1 MSHSRVFTRKEIDSL
16 LTDAIGK
23 TLGDVDKNHVFDKT
37 ITHPKITGIAGDV
50 VEQSV
55 LDMAAD
61 TRPEPDIEVD
71 GELIELK
78 TTGIRKSKKK
88 NCDLFEGKEPMSI
101 TGVSVDTI
109 VHEDFDSSR
118 FWSKLDKVLLVYYE
132 YASLKTV
139 PAREYM
145 NFPLMGYHFHEFSP
159 EDKAILAADW
169 QLVHDY
175 VKRIQDLKLD
185 EKEYAG
191 LSHDLRG
198 SLLYI
203 DTAPKWPNPP
213 RFRLKRSVVTAI
225 VQEYFSGKKVKLEVI
240 RALTGIEALNNA
252 CREKTLLY
260 KGKTLEEIALEFH
273 LPTTNEEGKPIKA
286 LGEQVIVRMMGGRS
300 KKINK
305 IDLFNKAGIVGK
317 TIILS
322 NKGGRTED
330 TKLFTI
336 DFSEWLDLDMKFED
350 SQIYDYFANNQ
361 FLCIV
366 FQETEDGDMLKSKFL
381 GFKRLSFDDDF
392 ISTYAR
398 RIWEDVRHKVFNNE
412 LVETVCTRKDGSI
425 IKNPVGTDKTAVNFP
440 KSSDHQYLFMR
451 GTSGDS
457 TAKPLVINGIHMYQQ
472 QVWIRGKDI
481 IDLLSKKEFI

>member
-1 MSHSRVFTRKEIDSL
+1 MSHSREFTRKEVDSL
-16 LTDAIGK
+16 LTAAMGK
-23 TLGDVDKNHVFDKT
+23 TLGDVDKNHIFDKT
-37 ITHPKITGIAGDV
+37 LTNPKVTGIAGDV
-50 VEQSV
+50 VEQSI
-55 LDMAAD
+55 LDMEPD
-61 TRPEPDIEVD
+61 TRPEADITVD
-71 GELIELK
+71 GEPVELK

-88 NCDLFEGKEPMSI
+88 SCDLYEGKEPMSI
-101 TGVSVDTI
+101 TGVSVKNI
-109 VHEDFDSSR
+109 VHENFENSR
-118 FWSKLDKVLLVYYE
+118 FWNKLDKVLLVYYE
-132 YASLKTV
+132 YASLKKV
-139 PAREYM
+139 KAREYM

-159 EDKAILAADW
+159 EDKAILKADW
-169 QLVHDY
+169 EQVYNY
-175 VKRIQDLKLD
+175 VKRIQDEKLD

-225 VQEYFSGKKVKLEVI
+225 VQEYFSGKKEKLEVI
-240 RALTGIEALNNA
+240 KELTGIEALDKT
-252 CREKTLLY
+252 CHEKTVIY
-260 KGKTLEEIALEFH
+260 KNRTLKDIAIEFG
-273 LPTTNEEGKPIKA
+273 LPIYNEEGKPNKA
-286 LGEQVIVRMMGGRS
+286 LSEQVTVRMMGGKS
-300 KKINK
+300 KKINS
-305 IDLFNKAGIVGK
+305 IDLFNKAGIIGK
-317 TIILS
+317 TLIMS

-330 TKLFTI
+330 TKLFTV
-336 DFSEWLDLDMKFED
+336 DFSEWLDPDVKFEE

-366 FQETEDGDMLKSKFL
+366 FQETVEGDMLQSKFL
-381 GFKRLSFDDDF
+381 GFKRFSFDDDF
-392 ISTYAR
+392 INTYAK
-398 RIWEDVRHKVFNNE
+398 RIWDDVRDKVFNNK
-412 LVETVCTRKDGSI
+412 LVETVCTRKDGTV

-481 IDLLSKKEFI
+481 IELINKKEFI

>member
-1 MSHSRVFTRKEIDSL
+1 MSHSRVFAKNEIESL
-16 LTDAIGK
+16 LRNANGK
-23 TLGDVDKNHVFDKT
+23 TLGEVDKNHVFDKT
-37 ITHPKITGIAGDV
+37 INKPKVTGIAGDV
-50 VEQSV
+50 IEQSV
-55 LDMAAD
+55 LDMAPD

-88 NCDLFEGKEPMSI
+88 NCNLFEGKEPMSI
-101 TGVSVDTI
+101 TAVSVKKI
-109 VHEDFDSSR
+109 VKENFENSR

-132 YASLKTV
+132 YASLTTV
-139 PAREYM
+139 PAVEYKK
-145 NFPLMGYHFHEFSP
+145 FPIMGYHFHEFSP
-159 EDKAILAADW
+159 ADKAILAADW

-203 DTAPKWPNPP
+203 DTAPKWPNKP

-225 VQEYFSGKKVKLEVI
+225 VQEYFSGKECKLEVI
-240 RALTGIEALNNA
+240 RSLTSTEALNNV
-252 CREKTLLY
+252 CHEKTLLY
-260 KGKTLEEIALEFH
+260 KDRTLEEIALEFH
-273 LPTTNEEGKPIKA
+273 LPTTNEEGRPNKA

-336 DFSEWLDLDMKFED
+336 DFSQWLDPDVQFED

-381 GFKRLSFDDDF
+381 GFKRLNFDDDF
-392 ISTYAR
+392 INTYAK
-398 RIWEDVRHKVFNNE
+398 RIWEDVRHKIFNNE

-440 KSSDHQYLFMR
+440 KSSDHQFLFIR

-457 TAKPLVINGIHMYQQ
+457 TSKPLVINGIHMYQQ

-481 IDLLSKKEFI
+481 IDLLSNKEFI